1 MEYNPNKNG
10 HKPWRMQWSFRATA
24 GECAEIDN
32 RAKELGMNRSEYIR
46 YLTRK
51 DIYEATKKGNIRK

>member
-1 MEYNPNKNG
+1 MSSSITPKR
-10 HKPWRMQWSFRATA
+10 KPIAFKASDYELSQMDA
-24 GECAEIDN
+24 

-51 DIYEATKKGNIRK
+51 DIYEAAVEKAKRGE